1 MFGFWKF
8 EEKKNRKEKWKGK
21 KIKEIKNKFE
31 VNKLILYVPLNLFH
45 LFSFII

>member
-8 EEKKNRKEKWKGK
+8 EKNKNGKEKWKGK
-21 KIKEIKNKFE
+21 KNKFE
-31 VNKLILYVPLNLFH
+31 VNKLILYVPSNSFH